1 MEIGSADDET
11 LPWPPSTRLRPREG
25 GLPLSPTPVYA
36 ATFERRWSVSSY
48 SALVRDAGG
57 PGVPRPGR
65 APDAPHDRSH
75 DTLRETFHGVPHDAP
90 QDALHHALPDA
101 SAARPLRDDEP
112 DILPS
117 PGTSA
122 AALPERPDERVSAEP
137 WHRVPRGA
145 HAGDFLHDQLEWLAG
160 EGFALDTS
168 AELQQRLAHRCA
180 QQGWGAQADDVV
192 HWLRAVCNRP
202 LPTIGAPL
210 SALGTLVPEM
220 EFWFPSDGLSCGT
233 LDALCRDHLFP
244 GRPRPAL
251 VPRTLQ
257 GMLMGFVDLVFE
269 HGGRHWVLDHK
280 SNALGRQDHDYT
292 ATAMEAAMLEHRY
305 DVQAALYLLALHRL
319 LRARLGP
326 AYRPAHHL
334 GGAVYLF
341 LRGVQGP
348 MNGCCTLPASLAL
361 VEALDALVP
370 QA

>member
-1 MEIGSADDET
+1 VEIGSADNEA
-11 LPWPPSTRLRPREG
+11 LPWPSATRLLPRDG
-25 GLPLSPTPVYA
+25 APTLSPAPVYE
-36 ATFERRWSVSSY
+36 ATFDRHWSLSSY
-48 SALVRDAGG
+48 SALVRDAG
-57 PGVPRPGR
+57 RPGAGRPDR
-65 APDAPHDRSH
+65 ALDLPPDTS
-75 DTLRETFHGVPHDAP
+75 GG
-90 QDALHHALPDA
+90 
-101 SAARPLRDDEP
+101 RPLREDEP
-112 DILPS
+112 DVLPA
-117 PGTSA
+117 PGTSVA
-122 AALPERPDERVSAEP
+122 SPPERAAQHLDHAP
-137 WHRVPRGA
+137 WHRFPRGT

-180 QQGWGAQADDVV
+180 QQGWGEQADDVV
-192 HWLRAVCNRP
+192 HWLRAVCSRP
-202 LPTIGAPL
+202 LPAVGAPL

-361 VEALDALVP
+361 VDALDALVP